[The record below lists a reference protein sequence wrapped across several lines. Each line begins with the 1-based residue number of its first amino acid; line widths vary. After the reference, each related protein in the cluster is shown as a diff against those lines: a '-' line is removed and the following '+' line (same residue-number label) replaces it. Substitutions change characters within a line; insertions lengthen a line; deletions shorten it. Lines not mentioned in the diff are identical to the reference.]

1 MAKTPVSDI
10 DKKVGKRIQ
19 LCRKEKGLTVV
30 QLSEKIELP
39 AQTISRY
46 ERGENKINLEHL
58 TLIATGLQTPISW
71 FLIDEEQTYTIETSN
86 KVAEIKEAYFY
97 SNSKDLEIRLLQ
109 RWELLT
115 TEQKRALIILLDT
128 LPLH

>member
-10 DKKVGKRIQ
+10 DKNVGKRIQ
-19 LCRKEKGLTVV
+19 QCRKEKGLTVV
-30 QLSEKIELP
+30 QLSEKIDLP

-58 TLIATGLQTPISW
+58 TLIAIGLQTPISW
-71 FLIDEEQTYTIETSN
+71 FLIDEEQSYTIKIPN
-86 KVAEIKEAYFY
+86 KVLEKKETYFY
-97 SNSKDLEIRLLQ
+97 SNSKDLEVRLLQ

-115 TEQKRALIILLDT
+115 IEQKRAFILLLDT
-128 LPLH
+128 LK

>member
-10 DKKVGKRIQ
+10 DKKVGKRVQ

-86 KVAEIKEAYFY
+86 KVAEKKEAYFY

-115 TEQKRALIILLDT
+115 TEQKRAFIILLDT

>member
-10 DKKVGKRIQ
+10 DKKVGKRVQ
-19 LCRKEKGLTVV
+19 QCRKEKGLTVV

-86 KVAEIKEAYFY
+86 KVAEKKEAYFY

>member
-10 DKKVGKRIQ
+10 DKKVGKRVQ
-19 LCRKEKGLTVV
+19 QCRKEKGLTVV

-71 FLIDEEQTYTIETSN
+71 FLIDEEQTYTTETSN
-86 KVAEIKEAYFY
+86 KVAEKKEAYFY

>member
-30 QLSEKIELP
+30 QLSEKLELA

-58 TLIATGLQTPISW
+58 TLIAIGLQTPISW
-71 FLIDEEQTYTIETSN
+71 FLIDEEQSYAVKPLN
-86 KVAEIKEAYFY
+86 KVADKKQAYFG
-97 SNSKDLEIRLLQ
+97 SNPKDLEIRLLQ
-109 RWELLT
+109 RWQNLT
-115 TEQKRALIILLDT
+115 IEQKRALIILLDT
-128 LPLH
+128 LN

>member
-10 DKKVGKRIQ
+10 DKKVGKRVQ
-19 LCRKEKGLTVV
+19 QCRKEKGLTVV

-71 FLIDEEQTYTIETSN
+71 FLIDEKQTYTTETSN
-86 KVAEIKEAYFY
+86 KVAEKKEAYFY

>member
-10 DKKVGKRIQ
+10 DKKVGKRVQ

-71 FLIDEEQTYTIETSN
+71 FLIDEEQTYTIETSS
-86 KVAEIKEAYFY
+86 KVAEKKEAYFY

-115 TEQKRALIILLDT
+115 TEQKRAFIILLDT

>member
-86 KVAEIKEAYFY
+86 KVAEKKEAYFY

>member
-10 DKKVGKRIQ
+10 DKKVGKRVQ
-19 LCRKEKGLTVV
+19 QCRKEKGLTVV

-86 KVAEIKEAYFY
+86 KVAEKKEAYLY

>member
-10 DKKVGKRIQ
+10 DKKVGKRVQ

-86 KVAEIKEAYFY
+86 KVAEKKEAYFY

>member
-19 LCRKEKGLTVV
+19 QCRKERGLTVV
-30 QLSEKIELP
+30 QLSEKIELA

-58 TLIATGLQTPISW
+58 TLIAIELQTPISW
-71 FLIDEEQTYTIETSN
+71 FLIDEEQSYTVKISKKVVEKKETYI
-86 KVAEIKEAYFY
+86 Y
-97 SNSKDLEIRLLQ
+97 SNPEDLERRLLQ
-109 RWELLT
+109 RWQNLT
-115 TEQKRALIILLDT
+115 IEQKRALIILIDT
-128 LPLH
+128 M

>member
-19 LCRKEKGLTVV
+19 QCRKEKGLTVV
-30 QLSEKIELP
+30 QLSEKIDIH

-58 TLIATGLQTPISW
+58 TLIAIELQTPISW
-71 FLIDEEQTYTIETSN
+71 FLIDEEQSYTVKTSS
-86 KVAEIKEAYFY
+86 KVAEKKEDYIY
-97 SNSKDLEIRLLQ
+97 LNSKELEIRLLQ
-109 RWELLT
+109 RWDFLT
-115 TEQKRALIILLDT
+115 IEQKRAVVMLLDT
-128 LPLH
+128 MN

>member
-10 DKKVGKRIQ
+10 DKKVGKRVQ
-19 LCRKEKGLTVV
+19 QCRKEKGLTVV

-86 KVAEIKEAYFY
+86 KVAEKKEAYFY

-115 TEQKRALIILLDT
+115 TEQKRAFIILLDT

>member
-19 LCRKEKGLTVV
+19 QCRKEKGLTVV
-30 QLSEKIELP
+30 QLSEKIELA

-58 TLIATGLQTPISW
+58 TLIAIELQTPISW
-71 FLIDEEQTYTIETSN
+71 FLIDEEQSYTVKTS
-86 KVAEIKEAYFY
+86 KTVAEKKGTYIY
-97 SNSKDLEIRLLQ
+97 SNPKDLERRLLQ
-109 RWELLT
+109 RWQHLT
-115 TEQKRALIILLDT
+115 IEQKRALIILLDT
-128 LPLH
+128 LN